1 MMRML
6 TDNKNIMRLK
16 IISKE
21 FNIAAVLIEATTVT
35 LYALYP
41 QHLVLFDL
49 FIMPIVYLVAWF
61 LINI

>member
-1 MMRML
+1 
-6 TDNKNIMRLK
+6 MRLK

-41 QHLVLFDL
+41 QHLILFDL
-49 FIMPIVYLVAWF
+49 FIMPIVYLIAWF